1 MAKRIGYWV
10 FRAVR
15 AMVKLVYRDTRLM
28 GLENLPE
35 GACVIVGNHSQM
47 NGPIMA
53 ELFIPGD
60 RAIWCNA
67 QMMHLKEVPDYAYAD
82 FWSKKPA
89 WSRWFYRLLSYII
102 APLSVSIFNNAH
114 CIGVY
119 HDTRIIAT
127 LRQSLARLKA
137 GAKIVI
143 FPETDPPFNHVLYT
157 FHDRFIDIGRLY
169 AHQAKQPLAFVP
181 MYICPRLKRAVFG
194 APITYDPSADPDQ
207 ERRRVRAALQ
217 QAITDL
223 ADSQPPHRI
232 VPFRNI
238 PRRLYPMNK
247 PGAAKK
253 P

>member
-1 MAKRIGYWV
+1 MAKRFGYWV

-15 AMVKLVYRDTRLM
+15 AVVKLAYRDTALM

-35 GACVIVGNHSQM
+35 GACVIVGNHCQM

-82 FWSKKPA
+82 FWSKKPV
-89 WSRWFYRLLSYII
+89 WSRWFYRLLSYVI
-102 APLSVSIFNNAH
+102 APLSVCIFNNAH

-119 HDTRIIAT
+119 HDTRIMAT
-127 LRQSLARLKA
+127 LRQSLARLKE

-143 FPETDPPFNHVLYT
+143 FPETDPPVNHVVYT

-169 AHQAKQPLAFVP
+169 AHQMKQPLAFVP
-181 MYICPRLKRAVFG
+181 MYVCPRLKRAVFG
-194 APITYDPSADPDQ
+194 APIAYDASADPDL
-207 ERRRVRAALQ
+207 ERRRVCAALQ

-232 VPFRNI
+232 VPYRNI
-238 PRRLYPMNK
+238 PRRLYPMNRPK
-247 PGAAKK
+247 ATKK